1 MKKFKENP
9 NKEILVEAMH
19 CRGFLR
25 IHGFLTDKENDK
37 VFERTI
43 KFQDKHKIEV
53 KPKDVL

>member
-1 MKKFKENP
+1 MKKFKGNP
-9 NKEILVEAMH
+9 NKEILVEGMH
-19 CRGFLR
+19 CRAFLR

-37 VFERTI
+37 VLERTI